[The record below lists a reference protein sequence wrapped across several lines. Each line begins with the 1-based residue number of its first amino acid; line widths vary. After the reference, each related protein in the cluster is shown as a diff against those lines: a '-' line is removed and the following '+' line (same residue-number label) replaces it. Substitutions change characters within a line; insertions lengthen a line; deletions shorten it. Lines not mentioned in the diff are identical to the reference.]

1 MKMKE
6 RNRDPLCCLS
16 YPIIDTQNNLCEDF
30 VEKQRASEFPL
41 SLPKGDKSPKMTNCK
56 AAAGTDYHTARAGA
70 AGIVSKADASWYFY
84 WR

>member
-1 MKMKE
+1 MK
-6 RNRDPLCCLS
+6 S
-16 YPIIDTQNNLCEDF
+16 
-30 VEKQRASEFPL
+30 ASEFPL
-41 SLPKGDKSPKMTNCK
+41 SLSKGDRSPKVTDCK